1 MLTKEEKQ
9 LIILNHSSRELLQL
23 MVAVK
28 IELENQANPTAELEQ
43 LHSTFNLTWEA
54 IERQIEYISKYLKV
68 EEDVLQAYS
77 KSKIQ

>member
-28 IELENQANPTAELEQ
+28 IELEDHVNPTAELEQ
-43 LHSTFNLTWEA
+43 LYSTFNLTWEA